1 MHKHILQLID
11 DFGELQHLTG
21 QLLSI
26 EPWKN
31 LTYIRIQFLKSIK
44 VVFGG
49 KQKIIM
55 IIDHYFFFKNL
66 FLVLSSQLTGSWLGY
81 KL

>member
-1 MHKHILQLID
+1 MIQHNGRIYIQIIPYLLHKHILQLID

-44 VVFGG
+44 VVFSG

-55 IIDHYFFFKNL
+55 IIDHYL
-66 FLVLSSQLTGSWLGY
+66 F
-81 KL
+81 